1 MTDEKRDEILE
12 AIWKSEEQGEFSDDS
27 IRANCHIPF
36 IDADLE
42 ELVRRD
48 LISIEDN
55 RILFTRKGKKKGEK
69 IVRRHRLAEVLV
81 NSILRLKDSRMEEVA
96 CKVEHSLLPE
106 VEEAIC
112 TLLGHPEKC
121 PDGKPI
127 PPGPCCGKN
136 LQSVET
142 VVQSLAELK
151 PGESGKI
158 MYIKPDSHSH
168 LHHLISFGLNP
179 GVIVA
184 VHRTVPAFCIK
195 FENTELALDEDIVR
209 NIFVWKVKKP

>member
-1 MTDEKRDEILE
+1 MTDEKYDEILE
-12 AIWKSEEQGEFSDDS
+12 SIWKTEEQGEFSDDA
-27 IRANCHIPF
+27 IRANCTVPF
-36 IDADLE
+36 TDNDLE
-42 ELVRRD
+42 ELVRND
-48 LISIEDN
+48 MITVEDT
-55 RILFTRKGKKKGEK
+55 RILFTRTGKKKAER

-81 NSILRLKDSRMEEVA
+81 STILRLKDSRMEEVA

-127 PPGPCCGKN
+127 PPGPCCGKC

-142 VVQSLAELK
+142 VVQSLADLK

-158 MYIKPDSHSH
+158 MYIKPGSHSH

-179 GVIVA
+179 GVIVT
-184 VHRTVPAFCIK
+184 VHRSVPAFCIK

-209 NIFVWKVKKP
+209 NIFVWKAK

>member
-1 MTDEKRDEILE
+1 MTDEKHDEILE
-12 AIWKSEEQGEFSDDS
+12 AIWKSEEQGEVSDDS
-27 IRANCHIPF
+27 IRANCHIAF
-36 IDADLE
+36 TDSDLD
-42 ELVRRD
+42 ELVLKD
-48 LISIEDN
+48 LISIEEN

-112 TLLGHPEKC
+112 TLMGHPEKC

-127 PPGPCCGKN
+127 PPGHCCGKH

-179 GVIVA
+179 GVIVT
-184 VHRTVPAFCIK
+184 VHRTVPAFCLK